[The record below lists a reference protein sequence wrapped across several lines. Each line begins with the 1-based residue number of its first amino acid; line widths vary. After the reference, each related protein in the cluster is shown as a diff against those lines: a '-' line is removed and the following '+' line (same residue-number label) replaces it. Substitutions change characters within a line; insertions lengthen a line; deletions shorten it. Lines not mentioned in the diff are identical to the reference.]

1 MNPYDFVRTD
11 WNNPPARQAPKP
23 HHKFDK
29 DTCSGRIE
37 CQLTAET
44 LIFIPLSDAEQE
56 AKQKFAAHRNE
67 YGMAEDGA
75 YYIPGSSLKG
85 LFRSLVEVMGN
96 GCYSKFDG
104 KYKQAYYVNKVPS
117 VFQQCNSPKE
127 LCIGCRLFGFIGRSE
142 KDDDKLHSKIT
153 VHKGQVQISD
163 AEFIAGEEYGKFILH
178 SIGGPN
184 PRHDAFYLTA
194 DKQTIAGRKFYFHS
208 LNPLSGREGDF
219 NAPVIYPLKP
229 GAVFTFTIHFDN
241 LTQSELNTLLYAI
254 VLEENMRHKIGYAK
268 PLGLGS
274 VKIEITEL
282 MLLRRHLR
290 YANHP
295 DSKQTYQADQLEQY
309 LIPNLASFRSNQ
321 SNTFKDLWRIWAWP
335 PPQGVRYEYPT
346 YEWFK
351 EAENS
356 QLRLHQ
362 IP

>member
-11 WNNPPARQAPKP
+11 WNTPPNRQEPKK
-23 HHKFDK
+23 HHKFYNDP
-29 DTCSGRIE
+29 DIWSGKIE

-44 LIFIPLSDAEQE
+44 LIFIPLSDSEPG
-56 AKQKFAAHRNE
+56 AKQDFSTHRNE
-67 YGMAEDGA
+67 YGGPDDGA
-75 YYIPGSSLKG
+75 YFIPGSSLKG
-85 LFRSLVEVMGN
+85 LLRSLVEVVGN

-104 KYKQAYYVNKVPS
+104 KYKQAYYVNKIPDN
-117 VFQQCNSPKE
+117 FKLCNDYSS
-127 LCIGCRLFGFIGRSE
+127 LCIGCRLFGYIGH
-142 KDDDKLHSKIT
+142 DK
-153 VHKGQVQISD
+153 VHKGQVHTSD

-208 LNPLSGREGDF
+208 QNPLSGREGDF
-219 NAPVIYPLKP
+219 NAPIIYPLKP
-229 GAVFTFTIHFDN
+229 GASFSFTVHFDN

-274 VKIEITEL
+274 VKIEITQL

-295 DSKQTYQADQLEQY
+295 NSKQTYQTDQLEQY
-309 LIPNLASFRSNQ
+309 LSTNLASFRSNQ
-321 SNTFKDLWRIWAWP
+321 SNTFKDLLRIWVWP
-335 PPQGVRYEYPT
+335 PHGVRFEYPT
-346 YEWFK
+346 YEWFR
-351 EAENS
+351 EAGNS
-356 QLRLHQ
+356 QVRLHQ